1 MEDVFHGRMKLSQRF
16 WKWQLSIFTQYILI
30 HFFSHSVHVAV
41 EEKITVVANRDGGL
55 ETMEIKGSM
64 TLKIADPNNARV
76 RLLVRATDDVAA
88 QFQVR

>member
-1 MEDVFHGRMKLSQRF
+1 MV
-16 WKWQLSIFTQYILI
+16 
-30 HFFSHSVHVAV
+30 V

-64 TLKIADPNNARV
+64 TLKITDPNNARV
-76 RLLVRATDDVAA
+76 RLLVRATDDAAA